1 MLVLFQSYK
10 ALLEKSMEQALD
22 NLGKLH
28 TEQELRIM
36 EGIYGLEKFQD
47 HTEEACKFTER
58 LLENG
63 NAAEI
68 LSLRKL
74 IGDRLLSLTEK
85 PPKPDAEVDLSFET
99 DYDKFHSSLK
109 VTFL

>member
-1 MLVLFQSYK
+1 
-10 ALLEKSMEQALD
+10 MEQALD

-99 DYDKFHSSLK
+99 DYDKFDASLK
-109 VTFL
+109 VILHFKP